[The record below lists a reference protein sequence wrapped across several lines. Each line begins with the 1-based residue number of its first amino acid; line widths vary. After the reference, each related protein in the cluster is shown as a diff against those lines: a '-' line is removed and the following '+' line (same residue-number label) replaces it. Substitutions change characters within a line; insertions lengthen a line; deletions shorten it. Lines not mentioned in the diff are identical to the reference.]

1 MMNLYNENDEKHV
14 DMYKYRLKDMI
25 KYYDVMSSTHE
36 KGNKIV
42 SSNSVVKNRL
52 NKLDFDIMETC
63 KRRAPSHPS

>member
-42 SSNSVVKNRL
+42 SSNSVVKT
-52 NKLDFDIMETC
+52 D
-63 KRRAPSHPS
+63 